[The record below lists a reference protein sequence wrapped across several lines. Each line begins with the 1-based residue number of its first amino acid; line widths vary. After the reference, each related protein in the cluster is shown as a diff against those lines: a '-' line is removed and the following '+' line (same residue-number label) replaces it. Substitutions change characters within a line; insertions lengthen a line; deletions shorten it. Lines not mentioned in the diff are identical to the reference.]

1 MSESPEKFI
10 DYYDNCLENVEG
22 FHELLSAIVSI
33 MRNPDE
39 PIEKKVFICT
49 DPTTWF
55 LSHILNAMF
64 PRGKSVSVSAEQY
77 LKDVSSSE
85 HASFVMIE
93 CSHIKSMQMLEVII
107 KRVIAAQVRREA
119 PNAVVVINF
128 DGEIPE
134 LSPVQRCRSVI
145 LKRKPDAQP
154 AVDPA
159 ELQYL
164 KTRID

>member
-1 MSESPEKFI
+1 MSYSPEKFI

-22 FHELLSAIVSI
+22 FHELLSAIASI

-49 DPTTWF
+49 DPTTCW
-55 LSHILNAMF
+55 LSHILDAMF
-64 PRGKSVSVSAEQY
+64 PRGKSVSVSPDQF
-77 LKDVSSSE
+77 LRGVSIWE
-85 HASFVMIE
+85 HASYLMIE
-93 CSHIKSMQMLEVII
+93 CPDIKSMERLELII
-107 KRVIAAQVRREA
+107 KAHMRRLGEL
-119 PNAVVVINF
+119 PNAVVVINLH
-128 DGEIPE
+128 GELLE
-134 LSPVQRCRSVI
+134 LLSPVTRRRCVI

-159 ELQYL
+159 ELAEYL